1 MQAGQD
7 SGILHWSMFLRSN
20 TRIKDGKEHRYY
32 RVVESRRLQSGKVA
46 QRQVLYLGEINDS
59 QQAAWRRTLEVFD
72 EAEQRITPLS
82 LFPEDRPVPADAIDS
97 VQVKLGEMKLE
108 RARPY
113 GNCWLGC
120 ELWRQLELDR
130 FWSEKLP
137 QGREGVAWP
146 QVLELLVVNRLIE
159 PGSEFRLHRH
169 WFDHSAMDVL
179 LGQDF
184 AVAEKDRLYRCL
196 DRVLE
201 HKQDLFVHLQQRW
214 KDLFDAEFDLLLYDL
229 TSTYVEGEAEQNPK
243 ARHGYSRDRRPDCKQ
258 VVIALVVTPAG
269 FPLAYEVMDGN
280 TSDKTTLRGFLDTH
294 RKPVRQS
301 AAGVADGPRNSDRGS
316 AGRKCERREQEMFY
330 LVGTS
335 RAKVKQ
341 YEKQWLEL
349 PWQKVRESV
358 EVKLFAQDG
367 ELYVLAKSEG
377 RQAKEIAM
385 RRKKLAR
392 LLRKLRAMRRS
403 CPKRDQL
410 LMRVGAAK
418 TDAGRAFGFVKIN
431 LPTAGQE
438 VTRETFTFRLD
449 KAKLKEAE
457 LRDGHYLLRTNL
469 VAEDPAVLWDRYM
482 QLTQIEAAFKC
493 LKSELGIRPIHH
505 QLEHR
510 VDAHI
515 LVAFLAYC
523 LTVTLKHR
531 LRMHAP
537 GLTPR
542 AVLEKLAGDPDAG
555 RIVSDDRWPP
565 PDHAA
570 LHRAGSRPGAF
581 ASSPEPRIAATTAS
595 AHHHVRLVSSLS
607 PTQNVVE
614 TFGVPLLKTK
624 DLPASDLSNCEG
636 SANNHFGRLRHAS
649 GMRGGFNGRPSSP
662 GRRPH
667 RHPRDTRPKSFRA

>member
-1 MQAGQD
+1 
-7 SGILHWSMFLRSN
+7 MFLRSH

-32 RVVESRRLQSGKVA
+32 TVVESRRLQSGKVA

-72 EAEQRITPLS
+72 EAEQRLTPLS

-97 VQVKLGEMKLE
+97 VQVKLSEMKLE
-108 RARPY
+108 RARAY

-120 ELWRQLELDR
+120 ELWRQLQLDR

-137 QGREGVAWP
+137 RGRESVAWP
-146 QVLELLVVNRLIE
+146 QVLELLAVNRLID
-159 PGSEFRLHRH
+159 PGSEFRLHRQ
-169 WFDHSAMDVL
+169 WFDQSAMDVL

-214 KDLFDAEFDLLLYDL
+214 KDLFDAQFDLLLYDL

-243 ARHGYSRDRRPDCKQ
+243 ARYGYSRDKRPDCKQ
-258 VVIALVVTPAG
+258 VVIALIVTPAG
-269 FPLAYEVMDGN
+269 LPLAYEVMAGN
-280 TSDKTTLRGFLDTH
+280 TSEKTTLRGFLDSIESQYGKA
-294 RKPVRQS
+294 RRVWLM
-301 AAGVADGPRNSDRGS
+301 DRGIPTE
-316 AGRKCERREQEMFY
+316 ALLQEMRTSRQETFY

-349 PWQKVRESV
+349 PWHKVRESV

-377 RQAKEIAM
+377 RQAKENAM

-418 TDAGRAFGFVKIN
+418 TDVGRAFGFVKIN
-431 LPTAGQE
+431 LPQAGQE
-438 VTRETFTFRLD
+438 VTKDTFSFRLD
-449 KAKLKEAE
+449 KAGLKEAE

-469 VAEDPAVLWDRYM
+469 VAEDPAVLWDRYV

-493 LKSELGIRPIHH
+493 LKSDLGIRPIHH

-510 VDAHI
+510 MDAHI

-523 LTVTLKHR
+523 LTVTLRHR

-542 AVLEKLAGDPDAG
+542 AVLEKLAGIQMLDVSFPTTDG
-555 RIVSDDRWPP
+555 RRLIMPRYTEPSPEQALLLHHLNLILPQQPP
-565 PDHAA
+565 PRITTA
-570 LHRAGSRPGAF
+570 
-581 ASSPEPRIAATTAS
+581 ASSAPFP
-595 AHHHVRLVSSLS
+595 
-607 PTQNVVE
+607 
-614 TFGVPLLKTK
+614 PLK
-624 DLPASDLSNCEG
+624 
-636 SANNHFGRLRHAS
+636 
-649 GMRGGFNGRPSSP
+649 M
-662 GRRPH
+662 
-667 RHPRDTRPKSFRA
+667 

>member
-1 MQAGQD
+1 
-7 SGILHWSMFLRSN
+7 MFLRSN
-20 TRIKDGKEHRYY
+20 TRIKDGKRHRYFT
-32 RVVESRRLQSGKVA
+32 VVESRRLQSGKVA

-59 QQAAWRRTLEVFD
+59 QQAAWRKTLEVFD
-72 EAEQRITPLS
+72 EAERRYTPLS

-97 VQVKLGEMKLE
+97 VQVKLSEMKLE

-120 ELWRQLELDR
+120 ELWRQLQLDR
-130 FWSEKLP
+130 FWAERLP
-137 QGREGVAWP
+137 RGRECVAWH
-146 QVLELLVVNRLIE
+146 QVLELLAVNRLLD
-159 PGSEFRLHRH
+159 PGSEFRLHRQ
-169 WFDHSAMDVL
+169 WFDQSAMDVL

-184 AVAEKDRLYRCL
+184 AVAGKDRLYRCL

-243 ARHGYSRDRRPDCKQ
+243 ARYGYSRDKRPDCKQ
-258 VVIALVVTPAG
+258 VVIALIVTPAG
-269 FPLAYEVMDGN
+269 LPLAYEVMAGN
-280 TSDKTTLRGFLDTH
+280 TSEKTTLRGFLDSIESQYGKA
-294 RKPVRQS
+294 RRVWLM
-301 AAGVADGPRNSDRGS
+301 DRGIPTE
-316 AGRKCERREQEMFY
+316 ALLREIRTSRQETFY

-349 PWQKVRESV
+349 PWHKVRGSV

-377 RQAKEIAM
+377 RQAKENAM

-418 TDAGRAFGFVKIN
+418 TDVGRAFGFVKIN
-431 LPTAGQE
+431 LPQANQE
-438 VTRETFTFRLD
+438 VTRETFTFQLD
-449 KAKLKEAE
+449 KARLQEAE

-469 VAEDPAVLWDRYM
+469 VAEDPAVLWDRYV

-493 LKSELGIRPIHH
+493 LKSDLGIRPIHH

-510 VDAHI
+510 VDGHI

-523 LTVTLKHR
+523 LTVTLRHR
-531 LRMHAP
+531 LRLHAP

-542 AVLEKLAGDPDAG
+542 AVLEKLAGIQMLDVSFPTTDG
-555 RIVSDDRWPP
+555 RRLIMPRYTEPNPEQALLLHQLNLVLPQQPP
-565 PDHAA
+565 PRITTA
-570 LHRAGSRPGAF
+570 
-581 ASSPEPRIAATTAS
+581 ASSAPFPQLT
-595 AHHHVRLVSSLS
+595 
-607 PTQNVVE
+607 
-614 TFGVPLLKTK
+614 
-624 DLPASDLSNCEG
+624 
-636 SANNHFGRLRHAS
+636 
-649 GMRGGFNGRPSSP
+649 M
-662 GRRPH
+662 
-667 RHPRDTRPKSFRA
+667 